1 MDNGMW
7 RVAALSMVIFL
18 SGAPPRSDRSTKN
31 NGHPPA
37 WATTVATHVAERA
50 HRLETQEGKHNLVK
64 DRVRMTTR
72 AHGHTLLEQVGEAS
86 VYGRRLQGKRMA
98 NHTRFNPR
106 AFTAAHPSLPLGTHA
121 TVTNLETGKAVHV
134 QITDRGPYA
143 KGRDID
149 LSPRAAQAIG
159 LTRHEGEA
167 PVKIEALL
175 PSSREQL
182 VALAQR
188 SKEHQRGTN

>member
-1 MDNGMW
+1 MDNRMW
-7 RVAALSMVIFL
+7 RVGALSMVIFL
-18 SGAPPRSDRSTKN
+18 SGAPPRSGRSTSN
-31 NGHPPA
+31 DSYLSS
-37 WATTVATHVAERA
+37 WATTVAAQVAERA
-50 HRLETQEGKHNLVK
+50 QRLEKQEGKHNLVT

-86 VYGRRLQGKRMA
+86 IYGRRFQGKRMA
-98 NHTRFNPR
+98 NHKRFNPH
-106 AFTAAHPSLPLGTHA
+106 ALTAAHPSLPLGTNA
-121 TVTNLETGKAVHV
+121 KVTNLETGKAVQV

-167 PVKIEALL
+167 PVKIEATLS
-175 PSSREQL
+175 PSREAR
-182 VALAQR
+182 VALATRSNEAQR
-188 SKEHQRGTN
+188 DTN

>member
-1 MDNGMW
+1 MDNGTW

-18 SGAPPRSDRSTKN
+18 SGAPPRSDRSTSSD
-31 NGHPPA
+31 GHPPS
-37 WATTVATHVAERA
+37 WAAAMATHVAERA

-64 DRVRMTTR
+64 DRVRITTR

-86 VYGRRLQGKRMA
+86 VYGRRFQGKRMA
-98 NHTRFNPR
+98 NHQRFNPR
-106 AFTAAHPSLPLGTHA
+106 ALTAAHPSLPLGTHA
-121 TVTNLETGKAVHV
+121 KVTNLETGKAVHV

-167 PVKIEALL
+167 PVKIEAIL
-175 PSSREQL
+175 
-182 VALAQR
+182 LAQR
-188 SKEHQRGTN
+188 SKDNHRGTN